1 MGERSAALDCVF
13 ELRIT
18 SKRCS
23 SSERGF
29 EVSATALAPRF
40 SSAGL
45 RRRLAVASMCGCR
58 DRVFVDAVRSR
69 ETDGLGGCVVF
80 SLVAS
85 GVGSDLTGKSSVS
98 ETYTAES
105 LSYDLVDSSLLMS
118 DARFSAM
125 IPLADIRFGGGEAG
139 LTCCI
144 LYSNSEDPLLGS
156 NVCVRRSDAGAIH
169 KLGEVDRSGD

>member
-18 SKRCS
+18 SNRCS

-29 EVSATALAPRF
+29 EVSATAFAPRF

-45 RRRLAVASMCGCR
+45 RRRLVVASMCGWR
-58 DRVFVDAVRSR
+58 DGVFIDAVRSR
-69 ETDGLGGCVVF
+69 ETDGLGGVVF

-85 GVGSDLTGKSSVS
+85 DVGLDLAVESSPS

-105 LSYDLVDSSLLMS
+105 LSYDLVDNP
-118 DARFSAM
+118 R
-125 IPLADIRFGGGEAG
+125 
-139 LTCCI
+139 CI

-156 NVCVRRSDAGAIH
+156 NVCVRRSAAGAIH